1 MESDPAGTTARLLG
15 QALRR
20 ERQAKG
26 LRQDDVA
33 LAAGLGL
40 RAVHDVEAGKKTAHF
55 ETWLTITQ
63 ALDLTL
69 IVIRKHPRSADGLG
83 H

>member
-1 MESDPAGTTARLLG
+1 MMSH
-15 QALRR
+15 LRP
-20 ERQAKG
+20 G
-26 LRQDDVA
+26 WDC
-33 LAAGLGL
+33 
-40 RAVHDVEAGKKTAHF
+40 AVHDVEAGKKTAHF
-55 ETWLTITQ
+55 ETWLTIMQ